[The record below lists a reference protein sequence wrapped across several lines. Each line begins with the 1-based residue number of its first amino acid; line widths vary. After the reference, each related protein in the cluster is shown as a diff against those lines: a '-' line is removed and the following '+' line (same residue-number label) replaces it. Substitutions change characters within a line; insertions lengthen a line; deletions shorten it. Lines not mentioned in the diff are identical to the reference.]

1 MKFFIYALAIAIFL
15 GIFPSIHPLFDSL
28 THFRIHFLVS
38 LLVLLVILSFFA
50 KAKERYFTIFAIL
63 SIAIYLYITL
73 TNRPQ
78 TKVCDKTMKMM
89 QYNLRFDNENMI
101 KVQTFLLENPIDIA
115 TFQEVTYAH
124 KAKLE
129 ELKQEYPY
137 QAYCEF
143 ATVGGE
149 MIISKHPFTKNG
161 GCVKGEGLVWR
172 EIDVNNKKFSLVSLH
187 LHWPYPLNQFEQ
199 ISTLSKELE
208 KIKGSVI
215 VAGDFNAVPW
225 SHSVARVEN
234 ASHTK
239 AIDGI
244 RWSIKVGYIDLPID
258 HVLISDDFKIS
269 DIAVGEELGSDH
281 LPIMT
286 NFCME

>member
-1 MKFFIYALAIAIFL
+1 MKFFIYALSIAILL
-15 GIFPSIHPLFDSL
+15 GIFPAIHPLFDSL

-38 LLVLLVILSFFA
+38 LLVLLLIFSFFT
-50 KAKERYFTIFAIL
+50 KTKERYFTIFAIFP
-63 SIAIYLYITL
+63 IAIYLYITL

-78 TKVCDKTMKMM
+78 INICDKTMKMM
-89 QYNLRFDNENMI
+89 QYNLRFDNENMD
-101 KVQTFLLENPIDIA
+101 KVQNFLLENPIDIA
-115 TFQEVTYAH
+115 TFQEVTYTH
-124 KAKLE
+124 KEKLE
-129 ELKQEYPY
+129 WLKHEYPY

-149 MIISKHPFTKNG
+149 MIISKYPFTNHG

-172 EIDVNNKKFSLVSLH
+172 EIDANSKKFSLVSLH

-215 VAGDFNAVPW
+215 LAGDFNAVPW
-225 SHSVARVEN
+225 SHSVRRVEN

-239 AIDGI
+239 VIDGV
-244 RWSIKVGYIDLPID
+244 RWSIRVGYIDLPID
-258 HVLISDDFKIS
+258 HVLTSGFRVS
-269 DIAVGEELGSDH
+269 DISVGEDLGSDH
-281 LPIMT
+281 LPIIT
-286 NFCME
+286 TFCME